1 MIIILQKEYY
11 DFDCPY
17 LKNEKKKNVEKYF
30 RHVL

>member
-17 LKNEKKKNVEKYF
+17 LKNEKKNVDKYF